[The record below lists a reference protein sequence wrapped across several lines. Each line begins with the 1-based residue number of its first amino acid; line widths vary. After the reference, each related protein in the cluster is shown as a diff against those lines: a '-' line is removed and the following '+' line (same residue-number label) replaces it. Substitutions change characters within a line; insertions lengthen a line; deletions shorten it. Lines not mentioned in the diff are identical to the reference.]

1 MIHSMNAKDTQTKS
15 EQMSLER
22 LCDLPSVKGEDGEGE
37 VAVDAWPTTTSP
49 VDGWL
54 TTTSPV
60 DVWLTTTSP
69 VETDIQAVLLEAGLA
84 LVQSRLEEQQ
94 PLASSRP
101 TGEQLETRPKDE
113 PTSYRVGH
121 ANFQTK
127 LAS

>member
-15 EQMSLER
+15 EQMSLVR

-37 VAVDAWPTTTSP
+37 VAVDAWP
-49 VDGWL
+49 

-101 TGEQLETRPKDE
+101 AGEQLETQPKDE